1 MALVDEQLKKK
12 KLVSRIARKSQPN
25 ALITIGTPS
34 PKIDIRIEGDL
45 FFLAGKVVMRRRWI
59 RVGGVP
65 PEGLTGGLVHISR
78 SVVPSRGDNLNQRG
92 YIIAWRHVIT
102 SWATAFQNPLIYSSH
117 LVLALSRSSLLTS
130 SLHPHDYANP
140 PGGKFEGIPSNSDRP
155 FYLFPFSFRY
165 FRKFILYILH
175 NFGIDKILWL
185 IFLNISYRTYKRNI
199 LCYVCIIYL
208 HVILPNL
215 IVPIKS
221 NITTINRNGV
231 TVNPPTCERRNETFV
246 NFKISPFSRCKKR
259 FYIPFMEFWVT
270 RFVNC
275 ARYFAGI
282 RATTIL
288 E

>member
-1 MALVDEQLKKK
+1 
-12 KLVSRIARKSQPN
+12 
-25 ALITIGTPS
+25 
-34 PKIDIRIEGDL
+34 
-45 FFLAGKVVMRRRWI
+45 MRRRWI

-130 SLHPHDYANP
+130 SLHPRDYANP
-140 PGGKFEGIPSNSDRP
+140 RGGGRGKFEGIPSNSDRP

-185 IFLNISYRTYKRNI
+185 IFLNISCHT
-199 LCYVCIIYL
+199 
-208 HVILPNL
+208 
-215 IVPIKS
+215 
-221 NITTINRNGV
+221 
-231 TVNPPTCERRNETFV
+231 NETFYV
-246 NFKISPFSRCKKR
+246 TCAL
-259 FYIPFMEFWVT
+259 YICT
-270 RFVNC
+270 L
-275 ARYFAGI
+275 YYQI
-282 RATTIL
+282 
-288 E
+288 